1 MEGDKIVEKVTYID
15 TAARPNGRLVSDEPR
30 LKRAADTVLGEI
42 DNDALVSETAA
53 KTPIKRGR
61 KPKYFSEED
70 RRMAKREQNRKYR
83 DRKREE
89 LIALRRLAASADNPH
104 IKIIAPVKED
114 EDIPIEL

>member
-1 MEGDKIVEKVTYID
+1 MEGDKIVEKVTYM
-15 TAARPNGRLVSDEPR
+15 
-30 LKRAADTVLGEI
+30 DTVLGEI
-42 DNDALVSETAA
+42 DNDAANTA

-89 LIALRRLAASADNPH
+89 LIALRRLAASADNQH
-104 IKIIAPVKED
+104 IKIVEACSGIAAGTKGASED
-114 EDIPIEL
+114 VIPIEV

>member
-1 MEGDKIVEKVTYID
+1 MEGDKIVEKVTYMD
-15 TAARPNGRLVSDEPR
+15 TAARPNG
-30 LKRAADTVLGEI
+30 RAADTVLGEI
-42 DNDALVSETAA
+42 DNDAANTA

-89 LIALRRLAASADNPH
+89 LIALRRLAASADNQH

-114 EDIPIEL
+114 EDIPVEL